1 MTSARTVELT
11 MHLFT
16 LKISRELLRRVINS
30 CMLKR
35 YLVTDHSA
43 LPEIL
48 TWVADPDHRS
58 QLIGARVADS
68 LEYHVVLDLTYGHL
82 ELVDLLSAEFPTA
95 VAAAEFPRGH

>member
-1 MTSARTVELT
+1 
-11 MHLFT
+11 
-16 LKISRELLRRVINS
+16 
-30 CMLKR
+30 MLKR

-68 LEYHVVLDLTYGHL
+68 LEYHVVVDLTYGHDHL
-82 ELVDLLSAEFPTA
+82 IDLITTEFA
-95 VAAAEFPRGH
+95 HSISAAEFPRGH